1 MSPPTASGQA
11 VLPLGLSTMLSTESS
26 RVAAP
31 SNFEITRLMPA
42 LRASFIRCSV
52 ACMVNRTIAV
62 LGAIEEIF
70 RAASRPFMTGIDK
83 SRITISGFSALTRS
97 TATAPFSASPQTS
110 QPSRRSNHARRER
123 RMGGL
128 SSTIRTVVDIR
139 MAPSHTLSW
148 FPGRPSSRRSIGT
161 DYDRYA
167 SSFGKLVR
175 SIRYTMY
182 DGDHINVRYRPQTH

>member
-1 MSPPTASGQA
+1 MSPPTAGGQA
-11 VLPLGLSTMLSTESS
+11 VLSLGLSTMLSTESS

-31 SNFEITRLMPA
+31 SNFEITYLMPA

-139 MAPSHTLSW
+139 MAPRHTLSW
-148 FPGRPSSRRSIGT
+148 FPGRPRSRRSIGT
-161 DYDRYA
+161 D
-167 SSFGKLVR
+167 
-175 SIRYTMY
+175 
-182 DGDHINVRYRPQTH
+182 